1 MVKKGELDTSQ
12 ENNQMASTYMKKML
26 SFISNKGNGNQNHNE
41 HHRRFAST
49 AVTEDDLGE
58 SLPPEKCVESWG
70 THVLLRV
77 WKLLVFAEDENADTL
92 WLTLSLLSYC
102 ADTFG

>member
-41 HHRRFAST
+41 HHRRFSST
-49 AVTEDDLGE
+49 AATEDDLGE
-58 SLPPEKCVESWG
+58 SLPPEKCVCVYRDYLKRDVSLKIE
-70 THVLLRV
+70 LRC
-77 WKLLVFAEDENADTL
+77 LELSENIPREVYLMT
-92 WLTLSLLSYC
+92 
-102 ADTFG
+102 